1 MQGTLYKRLF
11 ERLTDL
17 IPNLTAPREGASFYA
32 PPRVEGDIA
41 SYCTVSKVQGSV
53 CEVEIAQDTLVNG
66 REQPAPWMVFRVD
79 SAAGVAELLAMED
92 QWRYEVVYAE
102 DDTPNPRRSQMNLF
116 AVNNLTAM
124 LNLGGAF
131 RPVDAVEPINA

>member
-1 MQGTLYKRLF
+1 MQGTLYQRVF
-11 ERLTDL
+11 DRLTDL
-17 IPNLTAPREGASFYA
+17 IPNLTSPREGASFYA
-32 PPRVEGDIA
+32 PLRVDGGIA
-41 SYCTVSKVQGSV
+41 SYCTVSKVEGSV

-66 REQPAPWMVFRVD
+66 KEQPEPSMVFRVD
-79 SAAGVAELLAMED
+79 SAAGVAELLVMED

-131 RPVDAVEPINA
+131 HPLDAVEPVNA